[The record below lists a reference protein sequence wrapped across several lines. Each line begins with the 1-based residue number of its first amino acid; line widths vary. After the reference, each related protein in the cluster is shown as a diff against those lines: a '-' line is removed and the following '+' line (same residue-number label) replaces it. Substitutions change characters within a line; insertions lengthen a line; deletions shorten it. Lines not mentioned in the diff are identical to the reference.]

1 MGPLWWT
8 EKWVRV
14 GRGLLRRGRIP
25 QSWNVRF
32 KFRWLIRTRV
42 SLRRVQLTEDGT
54 GERERVRHVVGVDE
68 SGNPTESGR
77 PHVFTA
83 VHCSRERSER
93 LAELLVDCG
102 LNPWQNKSSSLSAV
116 LTDPTEQSRRVEE
129 FVAKLASE
137 PMTWRAAFGWQRYS
151 IEERAAVACTVASKA
166 ITSASTP
173 SGRAVLL
180 HDGGEDTYGSSQIAL
195 RKQAAAKFNYSFQSA
210 YCPVFVTSL
219 AKADLTYPEVI
230 AADYLAGYVRS
241 VVEESGSATGELPPQ
256 VGRIHADWREPE
268 TSPLS
273 RYRLRASTATHR
285 STRRSRVAAWIEGR
299 RPADHGLQSSGRYD
313 AVVSRLASGELQS
326 YLREIE

>member
-1 MGPLWWT
+1 M
-8 EKWVRV
+8 
-14 GRGLLRRGRIP
+14 
-25 QSWNVRF
+25 
-32 KFRWLIRTRV
+32 

-77 PHVFTA
+77 AYVFSA

-102 LNPWQNKSSSLSAV
+102 LNPWQNKSSSLSAI
-116 LTDPTEQSRRVEE
+116 LEDSTEQPRRVGD
-129 FVAKLASE
+129 FVAKLSAE
-137 PMTWRAAFGWQRYS
+137 PITWSAAFGWQRYS

-166 ITSASTP
+166 LTSADTL

-180 HDGGEDTYGSSQIAL
+180 HDGGRDTYGSSQIVL
-195 RKQAAAKFNYSFQSA
+195 RKQAAATFNYSFQSTF
-210 YCPVFVTSL
+210 CPVFVTSL

-230 AADYLAGYVRS
+230 AADYLAGYVRY
-241 VVEESGSATGELPPQ
+241 VVEESASPSDELPSR
-256 VGRIHADWREPE
+256 VVRIRREWREPE

-273 RYRLRASTATHR
+273 LYWLRASGAAHQ

-299 RPADHGLQSSGRYD
+299 RPAEHGFQSSGQYD
-313 AVVSRLASGELQS
+313 NVVSRLTSGELQS